1 MDESD
6 GPDTGIGP
14 RDWRAAAF
22 AMFAVGW
29 GANQFAPMLL
39 VYTSRSGLSQAVVT
53 AMFGVYAL
61 GLIPTLLLAGSFSD
75 RRGRRS
81 VMRPVLVLSFLATLV
96 MLLGAVHPWWLFP
109 GRLLAGIA
117 SGAAFGAGSAWVRE
131 LSTTAAPGSGAR
143 RAAVALSGGFGAGAL
158 VAGILAQ
165 FLPAPVISPYLAHL
179 VITAI
184 ALAWAWR
191 APDPYVP
198 ARGGV
203 AVPLIPDGA
212 RRRRFLLGVAPW
224 APWVFGCATISFAVI
239 PAQSGT
245 AAGSRP
251 VAFAGVVAGLTL
263 LTGVAVQPAAR
274 RLATSSAPWRVPVS
288 GLAAGVL
295 GLCGGAV
302 VTSLHGWALA
312 PLLLLPV
319 AVVLGAAY
327 GTLLVGGL
335 VEVELQ
341 SGPHDHARLVAVYY
355 ALTYLGFAA
364 PYLFA
369 QLAAFGGVRPWLL
382 AAAAVCLVLIPTT
395 IRSLAQ
401 SPARN

>member
-1 MDESD
+1 MDDID
-6 GPDTGIGP
+6 GPDTRIGP

-39 VYTSRSGLSQAVVT
+39 VYTARSGLTQTTVT
-53 AMFGVYAL
+53 AMFGVYAM
-61 GLIPTLLLAGSFSD
+61 GLIPTLLLAGSWSD

-81 VMRPVLVLSFLATLV
+81 VMRPVLVLSFLATVV
-96 MLLGAVHPWWLFP
+96 MVLGAVHPWWLYP

-131 LSTTAAPGSGAR
+131 LSLDAAPGSGAR
-143 RAAVALSGGFGAGAL
+143 RAAVALSGGFGSGAL
-158 VAGILAQ
+158 VAGVLAQ
-165 FLPAPVISPYLAHL
+165 FLPAPVVSPYLAHL
-179 VITAI
+179 TITAV
-184 ALAWAWR
+184 ALAWAWN

-198 ARGGV
+198 AGGRT
-203 AVPLIPDGA
+203 AVPLVPDSA

-239 PAQSGT
+239 PAHSG
-245 AAGSRP
+245 AATGRWP
-251 VAFAGVVAGLTL
+251 VAFAGVVAGVTL

-274 RLATSSAPWRVPVS
+274 RLATATAPWRVPVS

-302 VTSLHGWALA
+302 VSAGDGLTFA
-312 PLLLLPV
+312 PLLVLPV

-341 SGPHDHARLVAVYY
+341 SGRHDHARLVAVYY

-369 QLAAFGGVRPWLL
+369 RLVSFGGLRPWLL
-382 AAAAVCLVLIPTT
+382 AAAAVCLALIPTT

-401 SPARN
+401 SPSRN